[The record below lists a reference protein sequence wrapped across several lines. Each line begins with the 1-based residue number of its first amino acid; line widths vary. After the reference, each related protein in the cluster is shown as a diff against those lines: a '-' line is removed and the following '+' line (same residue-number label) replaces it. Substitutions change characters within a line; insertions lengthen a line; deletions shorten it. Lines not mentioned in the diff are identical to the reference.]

1 MSQVRVLPG
10 ALDRVGRR
18 GRPIASKPRLAAGL
32 FAIAAGALLSS
43 PSSSLAAVS
52 CEYSGADRLLTVS
65 STDSFTKLIRSG
77 DEIVVDDGDR
87 RIDCLGG
94 QSTVVDTDRIQVR
107 HDGSRADIVD
117 LNGGPFAPGPTPEP
131 GSAEI
136 EIEFV
141 APTFLD
147 IAGTRAADRL
157 TFGAGGVNL
166 NGDDDVDVTGR
177 FTTLLIEG
185 RAGNDLIAPQ
195 SDYGGTAGR
204 RVLIGGAGRDTLIST
219 PDGAVLHGGNGPDK
233 LTGGA
238 RSDNLT
244 GGRGSDRIRG
254 GKGRDLIRAIDGTRD
269 QVDCGRGF
277 DRAKVDGIDSVKG
290 CEKLIAVKKAGPV
303 R

>member
-1 MSQVRVLPG
+1 
-10 ALDRVGRR
+10 
-18 GRPIASKPRLAAGL
+18 
-32 FAIAAGALLSS
+32 
-43 PSSSLAAVS
+43 
-52 CEYSGADRLLTVS
+52 
-65 STDSFTKLIRSG
+65 
-77 DEIVVDDGDR
+77 VVDDGDR

-94 QSTVVDTDRIQVR
+94 QSTVVDTDRIQIR

>member
-1 MSQVRVLPG
+1 M
-10 ALDRVGRR
+10 
-18 GRPIASKPRLAAGL
+18 ASKQRLAAGL
-32 FAIAAGALLSS
+32 FAIAAGVLLSS

-52 CEYSGADRLLTVS
+52 CEYSGAARLLTVS
-65 STDSFTKLIRSG
+65 SKDSFTKLIRSG

-87 RIDCLGG
+87 RVDCIGG
-94 QSTVVDTDRIQVR
+94 QPTVVGTDLIQIR
-107 HDGSRADIVD
+107 HEGRRADIAD
-117 LNGGPFAPGPTPEP
+117 LSGGPFEPGATPEP

-141 APTFLD
+141 TPTFLD
-147 IAGTRAADRL
+147 IAGARTADRL

-166 NGDDDVDVTGR
+166 NGDDDADVTGP

-195 SDYGGTAGR
+195 SDYSGTAGR
-204 RVLIGGAGRDTLIST
+204 RVLIGGAGRDTLIAT
-219 PDGAVLHGGNGPDK
+219 PDGAVLHGGDGHDK
-233 LTGGA
+233 LIGGV

-269 QVDCGRGF
+269 RVDCGRGL
-277 DRAKVDGIDSVKG
+277 DKAKVDGIERVKG